1 MGTLGTL
8 LRTPQG
14 SPIVGRLS
22 LAGAPLFVCLGGHI
36 FSAFLSVF
44 QSGHIFGGGPTSPVF
59 GGPSVL
65 SVCHHGRLLG
75 VERVETRCTAA
86 RMLVSGSRALL
97 DPSGL
102 SILPTVMSSL
112 VSQGSL

>member
-14 SPIVGRLS
+14 SHIVGRLS
-22 LAGAPLFVCLGGHI
+22 LTGAPLFVCLGGHI

-65 SVCHHGRLLG
+65 SVCDHGRLLEDRPNSSISRHG
-75 VERVETRCTAA
+75 HLLGGRLAPSIQDGRVFCDSFIRRE
-86 RMLVSGSRALL
+86 
-97 DPSGL
+97 
-102 SILPTVMSSL
+102 LPPWC
-112 VSQGSL
+112 